1 LGHRERLEF
10 MIFIVCIRTVTRAL
24 GELFG
29 DSTLNSNECGFAIV
43 MKGGFVLA
51 LNFSTILTP
60 HLSRQI

>member
-1 LGHRERLEF
+1 
-10 MIFIVCIRTVTRAL
+10 MISIVCIRTVTRAL

-43 MKGGFVLA
+43 TKGGFVLA